1 MLPRGIRNN
10 NPLNIRVG
18 NKWVGEVKSPTDPS
32 FEQFSCMPYGL
43 RAAFIILRRY
53 IDVYKLNTIS
63 KIVSR
68 WAPSSEN
75 NTLAYIRRV
84 SLSMNYDAD
93 APISFN
99 DKPRMIALVKAMCTV
114 ECGCVESD
122 CQVDKVDIEAGY
134 ILAAY
139 L

>member
-18 NKWVGEVKSPTDPS
+18 NQWVGEVKDHTDPD
-32 FEQFSCMPYGL
+32 FEQFTCMPYGL

-53 IDVYKLNTIS
+53 MNTYKLDTIS

-68 WAPSSEN
+68 WAPKSEN

-84 SLSMNYDAD
+84 SDSMKYDAG
-93 APISFN
+93 APILYQ
-99 DKPRMIALVKAMCTV
+99 DKQKMFALVKAMVQV
-114 ECGCVESD
+114 ECGRA
-122 CQVDKVDIEAGY
+122 VDDIDIKAGY
-134 ILAAY
+134 ILADN

>member
-1 MLPRGIRNN
+1 
-10 NPLNIRVG
+10 
-18 NKWVGEVKSPTDPS
+18 
-32 FEQFSCMPYGL
+32 MPYGL

-68 WAPSSEN
+68 WAPNSEN

-99 DKPRMIALVKAMCTV
+99 DKPRMIALVKAMCSV
-114 ECGCVESD
+114 ECGYVEND
-122 CQVDKVDIEAGY
+122 CPVDKVDIEAGY

>member
-18 NKWVGEVKSPTDPS
+18 NKWVGEVKKPTDPS

-43 RAAFIILRRY
+43 RAAFVILHRY

-68 WAPSSEN
+68 WAPKSEN

-84 SLSMNYDAD
+84 SALMEYDAD
-93 APISFN
+93 APICFDN
-99 DKPRMIALVKAMCTV
+99 KPRMIALVKAMCTV
-114 ECGCVESD
+114 ECGFP
-122 CQVDKVDIEAGY
+122 VDNIDIEAGY
-134 ILAAY
+134 ILATY

>member
-18 NKWVGEVKSPTDPS
+18 NKWVGEVKKPTDPS

-43 RAAFIILRRY
+43 RAAFVILHRY

-68 WAPSSEN
+68 WAPNSEN

-84 SLSMNYDAD
+84 SELMKYDAD
-93 APISFN
+93 APIYYDN
-99 DKPRMIALVKAMCTV
+99 KPRMIALVKAMCTV
-114 ECGCVESD
+114 ECGYP
-122 CQVDKVDIEAGY
+122 VDSIDIEAGY

>member
-1 MLPRGIRNN
+1 MTAPRGIRNN

-32 FEQFSCMPYGL
+32 FEQFTCMPYGL

-53 IDVYKLNTIS
+53 IEVYKLNTIS

-84 SLSMNYDAD
+84 SISMIYDAD

-99 DKPRMIALVKAMCTV
+99 DKPRMIALVKAMCIV
-114 ECGCVESD
+114 ECGCP
-122 CQVDKVDIEAGY
+122 VDNVDIEAGY

>member
-1 MLPRGIRNN
+1 MMSTPRGIRNN

-18 NKWVGEVKSPTDPS
+18 NKWVGEVQDHTDPA

-53 IDVYKLNTIS
+53 ILEYKLDTIS

-84 SLSMNYDAD
+84 SASMKYDAD
-93 APISFN
+93 ATISYH
-99 DKPRMIALVKAMCTV
+99 DKQKMFALIKAMVQV
-114 ECGCVESD
+114 ECGRP
-122 CQVDKVDIEAGY
+122 VDDVDIEAGY
-134 ILAAY
+134 VLAQY

>member
-1 MLPRGIRNN
+1 MLPRGISNN

-18 NKWVGEVKSPTDPS
+18 NQWVGEVQSPTDPA
-32 FEQFSCMPYGL
+32 FEQFTCMPYGL
-43 RAAFIILRRY
+43 RAAFVLLRRY

-63 KIVSR
+63 KIVCR

-84 SLSMNYDAD
+84 SDSMKYDAD
-93 APISFN
+93 APLSYQ
-99 DKPRMIALVKAMCTV
+99 DKQKMFALVKAMVQV
-114 ECGCVESD
+114 ECGRAID
-122 CQVDKVDIEAGY
+122 DIDIKAGY
-134 ILAAY
+134 ILADH

>member
-18 NKWVGEVKSPTDPS
+18 NQWVGEVQSPTDPA
-32 FEQFSCMPYGL
+32 FEQFTCMPYGL
-43 RAAFIILRRY
+43 RAAFVLLRRY

-63 KIVSR
+63 KIVCR

-84 SLSMNYDAD
+84 SDSMKYDAD
-93 APISFN
+93 APLSYQ
-99 DKPRMIALVKAMCTV
+99 DKQKMFALVKAMVQV
-114 ECGCVESD
+114 ECGRAID
-122 CQVDKVDIEAGY
+122 DIDIKAGY
-134 ILAAY
+134 ILADH

>member
-32 FEQFSCMPYGL
+32 FEQFTCMPYGL
-43 RAAFIILRRY
+43 RAAFIVLRRY
-53 IDVYKLNTIS
+53 IEVYKLNTIS
-63 KIVSR
+63 RIVSR
-68 WAPSSEN
+68 WAPNSEN

-84 SLSMNYDAD
+84 SALMEYDAD

-99 DKPRMIALVKAMCTV
+99 DKPRMIALVKAMCTI
-114 ECGCVESD
+114 ECGYP
-122 CQVDKVDIEAGY
+122 VDNVDIEAGY
-134 ILAAY
+134 ILATY

>member
-18 NKWVGEVKSPTDPS
+18 NKWVGEVQSPTDPA
-32 FEQFSCMPYGL
+32 FEQFTCIPYGL

-53 IDVYKLNTIS
+53 ILEYKLNTIS

-75 NTLAYIRRV
+75 NTLAYISRV
-84 SLSMNYDAD
+84 SELMKYDAD
-93 APISFN
+93 APIYFDN
-99 DKPRMIALVKAMCTV
+99 KPKMIALVKAMVQV
-114 ECGCVESD
+114 ECGCP
-122 CQVDKVDIEAGY
+122 VDDVDIKAGY
-134 ILAAY
+134 ILADQ

>member
-18 NKWVGEVKSPTDPS
+18 NTWVGEVQSPTDPA
-32 FEQFSCMPYGL
+32 FEQFTCMPYGL
-43 RAAFIILRRY
+43 RAAFVVLRRY

-68 WAPSSEN
+68 WAPNSEN

-84 SLSMNYDAD
+84 SASMEYDAD
-93 APISFN
+93 APISYQ
-99 DKPRMIALVKAMCTV
+99 DKQKMFDMVKAMVQV
-114 ECGCVESD
+114 ECGRA
-122 CQVDKVDIEAGY
+122 VDDVDIEAGY
-134 ILAAY
+134 ILAQY

>member
-1 MLPRGIRNN
+1 MLPRGIRNY

-18 NKWVGEVKSPTDPS
+18 NKWIGEVKKPTDPS

-53 IDVYKLNTIS
+53 IEVYKLNTIS

-84 SLSMNYDAD
+84 SELMKYDAD

-114 ECGCVESD
+114 ECGVP
-122 CQVDKVDIEAGY
+122 VDHVDIEAGY

>member
-32 FEQFSCMPYGL
+32 FEQFTCMPYGL

-53 IDVYKLNTIS
+53 IEVYKLNTIS

-84 SLSMNYDAD
+84 SAMMKYDAD
-93 APISFN
+93 APISYHN
-99 DKPRMIALVKAMCTV
+99 KQRMIALIKAMSTV
-114 ECGCVESD
+114 ECGVP
-122 CQVDKVDIEAGY
+122 VDNVDIEAGY
-134 ILAAY
+134 ILAGH

>member
-18 NKWVGEVKSPTDPS
+18 NKWIGEVKSPTDPT
-32 FEQFSCMPYGL
+32 FEQFTCMPYGL

-53 IDVYKLNTIS
+53 ILDYKLNTIS

-68 WAPSSEN
+68 WAPNSEN
-75 NTLAYIRRV
+75 NTIAYIRRV
-84 SLSMNYDAD
+84 ADSMKFDAD
-93 APISFN
+93 APLSYN
-99 DKPRMIALVKAMCTV
+99 DKQKMFALVKSMVQV
-114 ECGCVESD
+114 ECGWA
-122 CQVDKVDIEAGY
+122 VDDIDIKAGY
-134 ILAAY
+134 ILADH

>member
-18 NKWVGEVKSPTDPS
+18 NKWVGEVQDPTDPA
-32 FEQFSCMPYGL
+32 FEQFTCMPYGL
-43 RAAFIILRRY
+43 RAAFVVLRRY

-63 KIVSR
+63 RIVSR
-68 WAPSSEN
+68 WAPNSEN

-84 SLSMNYDAD
+84 SNSMKYDAD
-93 APISFN
+93 APLSYQ
-99 DKPRMIALVKAMCTV
+99 DKQKMFAMVKAMVQV
-114 ECGCVESD
+114 ECGRA
-122 CQVDKVDIEAGY
+122 VDDVDIEAGY
-134 ILAAY
+134 ILAQY

>member
-32 FEQFSCMPYGL
+32 FEQFTCMPYGL

-53 IDVYKLNTIS
+53 IEVYKLNTIS

-68 WAPSSEN
+68 WAPDSEN
-75 NTLAYIRRV
+75 NTLAYIGRV
-84 SLSMNYDAD
+84 SALMEYDAD

-99 DKPRMIALVKAMCTV
+99 DKPRMIALVKGMCYV
-114 ECGCVESD
+114 ECSCP
-122 CQVDKVDIEAGY
+122 VDNVDIEAGY

>member
-18 NKWVGEVKSPTDPS
+18 NKWVGEVKKPTDPS

-53 IDVYKLNTIS
+53 IEVYKLNTIS

-68 WAPSSEN
+68 WAPDSEN

-84 SLSMNYDAD
+84 TTLMEYDAD
-93 APISFN
+93 APISYHN
-99 DKPRMIALVKAMCTV
+99 KQRMIALVKAMCTV
-114 ECGCVESD
+114 ECGCP
-122 CQVDKVDIEAGY
+122 VDDVDIEAGY
-134 ILAAY
+134 ILADY